1 MADQLVL
8 RDVLQEDLAVFY
20 VHQID
25 EGADFM
31 AAFTAKDRFDKEAFT
46 DHWKKIMHDPTVH
59 IQTILVANQV
69 AGYVL
74 SYEENG
80 RPEVSYWLGKEYWG
94 KGLATRALLDFLKYE
109 NTIRPIYARA
119 AKDNQASRR
128 VLEKCGFKVID
139 ETEGFANARGM
150 NIKELLFVLESDSKN
165 KETQDEIL

>member
-1 MADQLVL
+1 MADQIML
-8 RDVLQEDLAVFY
+8 RDVLQEDLAIFY

-25 EGADFM
+25 EDADFM
-31 AAFTAKDRFDKEAFT
+31 AAFTAKDRFDKKAFA

-59 IQTILVANQV
+59 IQTILVENQV

-94 KGLATRALLDFLKYE
+94 KGLATRALLEFLKHK
-109 NTIRPIYARA
+109 NTTRPIYARA

-128 VLEKCGFKVID
+128 VLEKCGFSMID

-150 NIKELLFVLESDSKN
+150 NIKELLFVLQPDQTSMK
-165 KETQDEIL
+165 T